1 MSTLT
6 IKQIRRYAQGTVVEA
21 QGDIDLRFQPQFQKA
36 LLKVCAE
43 KPERLV
49 IHLGE
54 VLYMDSSGVG
64 TLVKIAHTV
73 KGYDGKLVLVAPTAK
88 VRSIF
93 EITTLDKY
101 FTILPT
107 EEEALAI

>member
-1 MSTLT
+1 MNTET
-6 IKQIRRYAQGTVVEA
+6 VKAIRRSPEGTVVEA
-21 QGDIDLRFQPQFQKA
+21 RGEIDLRYQPEFQQA
-36 LLKVCAE
+36 LLSICAE
-43 KPERLV
+43 KPARLV

-54 VLYMDSSGVG
+54 VEYMDSSGVG
-64 TLVKIAHTV
+64 TLVKIANTV
-73 KGYDGKLVLVAPTAK
+73 KGYAGKLALVAPSPK
-88 VRSIF
+88 VQSIF

>member
-1 MSTLT
+1 MNSPTVKT
-6 IKQIRRYAQGTVVEA
+6 VRRSAEGTVVEA
-21 QGDIDLRFQPQFQKA
+21 QGDIDLRYQPDFQRV
-36 LLKVCAE
+36 LLGICAE
-43 KPERLV
+43 KPPRLV
-49 IHLGE
+49 IHLAQ
-54 VLYMDSSGVG
+54 VDYMDSSGVG
-64 TLVKIAHTV
+64 TLVKIANAV
-73 KGYDGKLVLVAPTAK
+73 KGYSGKLALVAPSPK